1 MTIEDVKMVE
11 NRIEDFTVHLT
22 DIPIPQKAYFNDP
35 DLFCSI
41 LVPHL
46 ETEVTYELEKQGL
59 AREEAEQLA

>member
-1 MTIEDVKMVE
+1 MVE

-22 DIPIPQKAYFNDP
+22 DIPIPQKAYLNDP

-59 AREEAEQLA
+59 AREEA